1 MLMNNGFWNVT
12 SAEKRQLA
20 VHIFGSNLSL
30 TGKSLAGLALKPWDS
45 LLISNP
51 SDASVS
57 GARIEL
63 ATPGL

>member
-1 MLMNNGFWNVT
+1 MAWV

-51 SDASVS
+51 SDASVHLWS
-57 GARIEL
+57 GVRTAF
-63 ATPGL
+63 GLPDAPSGE